1 MNTKHQVGTRAA
13 RQLRTTERKIDEAI
27 AEAMML
33 GHQMVLG
40 RTEAGFAAAVGQDA
54 LTSLI
59 GGLELL
65 SHARGAVIKTHDRL
79 LDVAEEQG
87 VRWRMD
93 GPTESKP
100 DDRIRKPT
108 AVLPDVVTL
117 SVAA

>member
-1 MNTKHQVGTRAA
+1 
-13 RQLRTTERKIDEAI
+13 
-27 AEAMML
+27 ML

-40 RTEAGFAAAVGQDA
+40 RSEAGFAAAVGQDA

-65 SHARGAVIKTHDRL
+65 SHARGAVIKTHDNL
-79 LDVAEEQG
+79 LSVAEQQG
-87 VRWRMD
+87 VRWSFD

-108 AVLPDVVTL
+108 GVAPDVVTL